1 MTLVLFV
8 LSTSEVLGPE
18 RGEFIYLA
26 GGTTAHY
33 SPPIM
38 PHRAPFLCLNW
49 DAVCTLMNYGIY
61 LLRRSEG
68 CLEKL
73 LQTLKYPRVRSLIY
87 ANSEG
92 VFFFFFFRQVALLQW
107 WISTSVSAKHVVP
120 LYNSFTGPQVW
131 MVTPSLLF
139 SYWCIWKGASPS
151 PALVFG
157 QLESVYT
164 SVTPHPNSSKKDEL
178 SWSKHHRSDMEVI
191 YFLFFFS
198 QAEIGLC
205 FGGNTDRFVLQRLPG
220 AVMMTQLTFE
230 VC

>member
-1 MTLVLFV
+1 
-8 LSTSEVLGPE
+8 
-18 RGEFIYLA
+18 
-26 GGTTAHY
+26 
-33 SPPIM
+33 
-38 PHRAPFLCLNW
+38 
-49 DAVCTLMNYGIY
+49 
-61 LLRRSEG
+61 
-68 CLEKL
+68 
-73 LQTLKYPRVRSLIY
+73 
-87 ANSEG
+87 
-92 VFFFFFFRQVALLQW
+92 
-107 WISTSVSAKHVVP
+107 
-120 LYNSFTGPQVW
+120 

>member
-1 MTLVLFV
+1 MAFTCCAARRVV
-8 LSTSEVLGPE
+8 WRNCSKHWNT
-18 RGEFIYLA
+18 
-26 GGTTAHY
+26 H
-33 SPPIM
+33 
-38 PHRAPFLCLNW
+38 
-49 DAVCTLMNYGIY
+49 VCV
-61 LLRRSEG
+61 RSFT
-68 CLEKL
+68 
-73 LQTLKYPRVRSLIY
+73 QTLKAFS
-87 ANSEG
+87 
-92 VFFFFFFRQVALLQW
+92 FFFFFRQVALLQW